1 MQKALRIPASRLSW
15 LWALLPLLL
24 AAALV
29 APILGR
35 DVFDNDEAAT
45 MIGAGARHL
54 GPFTPCRSG
63 TYLSF
68 TLAGSSLGPRGGL
81 FAVGAYR
88 GLE

>member
-1 MQKALRIPASRLSW
+1 MLKALRIPASRLSW

-35 DVFDNDEAAT
+35 HVFDSDEAAT
-45 MIGAGARHL
+45 MIGAGARHI
-54 GPFTPCRSG
+54 GPLYTRRSCSC
-63 TYLSF
+63 LCF
-68 TLAGSSLGPRGGL
+68 TLAGSRLGPRGGL
-81 FAVGAYR
+81 FAVGACR

>member
-1 MQKALRIPASRLSW
+1 MLDRNPAMNLSW

-29 APILGR
+29 APILGKH
-35 DVFDNDEAAT
+35 VFNSDEAAT
-45 MIGAGARHL
+45 MINAGARHL

-63 TYLSF
+63 TYFSY
-68 TLAGSSLGPRGGL
+68 TLAGSGLGPRGGL
-81 FAVGAYR
+81 FAVGACR